1 MQLTLEQSFA
11 IDLELLISQYITKG
25 MTRDAVEEALY
36 SSVED
41 LFCSDS
47 PEDGPDEQRQWYDT
61 SAELS

>member
-25 MTRDAVEEALY
+25 MTPGAVEEVLY

-41 LFCSDS
+41 LFSSDS
-47 PEDGPDEQRQWYDT
+47 PEDGPDEQKQWYNT

>member
-41 LFCSDS
+41 LFNCDS
-47 PEDGPDEQRQWYDT
+47 PEDGPDEQKQWYDT
-61 SAELS
+61 SAELT